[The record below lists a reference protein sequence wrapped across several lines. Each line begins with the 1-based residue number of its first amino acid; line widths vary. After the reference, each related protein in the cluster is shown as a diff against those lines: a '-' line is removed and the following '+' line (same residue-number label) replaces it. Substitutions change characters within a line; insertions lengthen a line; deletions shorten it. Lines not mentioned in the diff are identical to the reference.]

1 MNNLPEKLRE
11 VSDSYYDTITTGSSN
26 TWDAPILMYAA
37 ADEIERLRVEIM
49 LLEASCYPAVGVRKK
64 LNRLFNKF
72 RQNSQR
78 KKSKYFLCRI
88 CGKEHA

>member
-37 ADEIERLRVEIM
+37 ADEIERLREQNEYLKANVEM
-49 LLEASCYPAVGVRKK
+49 LLTEARAVRG
-64 LNRLFNKF
+64 
-72 RQNSQR
+72 
-78 KKSKYFLCRI
+78 
-88 CGKEHA
+88 E